1 MVVGKALLN
10 SVSRNVSGE
19 SSLRKDVVC
28 VAMIVKDED
37 TGNTV
42 IDYRCCRP
50 NAALIRCGLRV
61 KLPASSRWYESPLF
75 PVLLSL
81 YLYRPALFLL
91 LPDCVFNLQRECEK
105 EDRMEQQL
113 ANYGQTGSTTN
124 QTRNGHQEISVQ
136 NVEDDRLAAEQIPV
150 DDASPV
156 SCLTFLLSCLFQH
169 LPGVSFN
176 IKLAVLESCII
187 PLVFYVQMG
196 LYFTLKQK
204 YLQESLLTE
213 EST

>member
-1 MVVGKALLN
+1 MPVRLEDQPSGCLASLNSSCQNMVVGKALLN

-124 QTRNGHQEISVQ
+124 
-136 NVEDDRLAAEQIPV
+136 
-150 DDASPV
+150 
-156 SCLTFLLSCLFQH
+156 
-169 LPGVSFN
+169 
-176 IKLAVLESCII
+176 
-187 PLVFYVQMG
+187 
-196 LYFTLKQK
+196 
-204 YLQESLLTE
+204 SLLIKREMDTRK
-213 EST
+213 SVFKMWRTTD